1 VAVHVVHVRDV
12 RVRMAHWPVLVS
24 MCVWFAR
31 RITSL
36 VGVPVVDVMHVRMR
50 VHERLVKM
58 LVLVT
63 LCQV

>member
-1 VAVHVVHVRDV
+1 MVHIRHV
-12 RVRMAHWPVLVS
+12 RVRVAHWPMLVS
-24 MCVWFAR
+24 MCVWFAW

-58 LVLVT
+58 LVLVMF
-63 LCQV
+63 CQV

>member
-12 RVRMAHWPVLVS
+12 RVRMAHLPVLVS

-50 VHERLVKM
+50 DADLDAFLRFP
-58 LVLVT
+58 
-63 LCQV
+63 